1 MWLDIP
7 KNCTCI
13 EVVNRFLYPLQTKS
27 KVGISAQM
35 IEKRVVCLDE
45 SGASGGPDA
54 SQGRARGG
62 EFVGDADAVFL
73 QSSV

>member
-1 MWLDIP
+1 
-7 KNCTCI
+7 
-13 EVVNRFLYPLQTKS
+13 
-27 KVGISAQM
+27 M